1 MELLPKCN
9 NTDNACC
16 AVRFVGSAA
25 PDYSIFPLSSQIST
39 LRRQGRT
46 LFSTVPETAGKEA
59 HSLFVQEVKLIS
71 TWTSAC
77 FVRSSTVSVSLQRL
91 KLLFIFLLGA
101 QPCLLSFHQAA
112 AALLISQIPTKK
124 DIKIQPRMSFYF
136 FFFIRG

>member
-1 MELLPKCN
+1 MELVPKRN
-9 NTDNACC
+9 NIDNACC
-16 AVRFVGSAA
+16 AVRFVGSAV
-25 PDYSIFPLSSQIST
+25 PGWSIFPLSSQIST

-77 FVRSSTVSVSLQRL
+77 FVCSSTVSVSLQRL
-91 KLLFIFLLGA
+91 KLLFIFFLGA
-101 QPCLLSFHQAA
+101 QPCLLSFHPAA
-112 AALLISQIPTKK
+112 AVLLISQIPTKK
-124 DIKIQPRMSFYF
+124 EIKIQPRMSFYF